1 MTPGREEGPGH
12 SLSLGEGHTGVPVTK
27 PEHFFSILQEDAVN
41 CLKRRMQE
49 AALSHLFSSYMVPFP
64 KALIL

>member
-1 MTPGREEGPGH
+1 MTTGREEGPGH
-12 SLSLGEGHTGVPVTK
+12 SLSLGEGHTGVPLTK

-49 AALSHLFSSYMVPFP
+49 AALSHLFVATWCLFP
-64 KALIL
+64 RH